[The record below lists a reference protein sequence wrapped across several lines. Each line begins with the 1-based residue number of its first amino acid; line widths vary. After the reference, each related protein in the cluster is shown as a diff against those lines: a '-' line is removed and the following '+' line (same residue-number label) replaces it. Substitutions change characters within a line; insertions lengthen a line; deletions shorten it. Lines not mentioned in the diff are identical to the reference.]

1 MVSDIGHFNAQFPN
15 ILVPDSQDG
24 IEDDEE
30 EQDEEEKSD
39 STNSGMVWYKIL
51 DEVSELTRE
60 PWSSVWQMPIIDFFT
75 YYSYYGWKMNMK
87 KKLMEEMRRRSH

>member
-1 MVSDIGHFNAQFPN
+1 
-15 ILVPDSQDG
+15 
-24 IEDDEE
+24 
-30 EQDEEEKSD
+30 
-39 STNSGMVWYKIL
+39 MVWYKIL